1 MITGRVAL
9 IAPAVVGL
17 LLVSSTGFLSAD
29 EYSVREGDILSEIAD
44 RFGVTVGELAE
55 TNGIVDPDLILSGQV
70 LLIPGS
76 ADGRAVFAQQGDQ
89 VSGGGTYVVQLGDTL
104 SEIAE
109 LFGVPLGAI
118 MEVNGLAD
126 PDFIRE
132 GQTLVIP
139 VVESPMVPPVAPE
152 IEALLDQFAAEE
164 GLDPGIVK
172 ALAYLESGW
181 QQGVVSATGA
191 VGVMQIQ
198 PSTGYWLERDV
209 FGYDLDIEASAY
221 DNIKAGVRYLRLLLD
236 LTGDIDQAVAS
247 YYQGYGAF
255 SLGVL
260 YEETIQYVSDVK
272 AIRGWFWA

>member
-1 MITGRVAL
+1 MIIGRVAL

-29 EYSVREGDILSEIAD
+29 EYSVREGEILSEIAD

-76 ADGRAVFAQQGDQ
+76 ADGRAAIAQQGDQ
-89 VSGGGTYVVQLGDTL
+89 VSGGDIYVVQLGDTL
-104 SEIAE
+104 SDIAE
-109 LFGVPLGAI
+109 LFGVPVAAI
-118 MEVNGLAD
+118 MEANGLAD
-126 PDFIRE
+126 PHFIRE

-139 VVESPMVPPVAPE
+139 VVDSPMVPPASPE
-152 IEALLDQFAAEE
+152 IEALLDHFAAEE

-172 ALAYLESGW
+172 ALAYVESGW

-209 FGYDLDIEASAY
+209 FGYDLDIEASAH

-236 LTGDIDQAVAS
+236 LTGDMDQAMAS
-247 YYQGYGAF
+247 YYQGYGSF
-255 SLGVL
+255 SLGIL
-260 YEETIQYVSDVK
+260 YEETIQYVSDVN
-272 AIRGWFWA
+272 AIRDWFWV